1 MNAGPDQTITLG
13 SAANL
18 TGSAV
23 DDGLPNLNGRLTY
36 TWLQISGPGRVKFG
50 NARKLIT
57 TADFSATGTYT
68 LKVSANDGVS
78 VGMDI
83 LAVTVNP
90 TPGAGTTSTRTATT
104 ESATTSTSVGPQIVE
119 FSTQSSTAASHDA
132 IINGFVLGGSGQ
144 KTVIFRALGPSLTA
158 LDVPDA
164 MTDPELEL
172 YDSDGTL
179 IASNDNWRDAQEA
192 LFADAGPYESFRPES
207 DREAAIVI
215 TLPPGT
221 YWTMVKSKDNS
232 AGVAVAELS
241 DLSEGT
247 GLEIVSLSGR
257 GLIQSEDNVVMS
269 DFTVEG
275 DTASNLI
282 IRALGP
288 SLNNSGS
295 ANMVSDLVLELYDEN
310 GSILSTNDNWQE
322 DAEQANQIMARGL
335 VPADSA
341 EAAMVV
347 SLSPGNYTAVIR
359 GKNNTLGVA
368 SLEVY
373 KLP

>member
-1 MNAGPDQTITLG
+1 M
-13 SAANL
+13 
-18 TGSAV
+18 
-23 DDGLPNLNGRLTY
+23 
-36 TWLQISGPGRVKFG
+36 
-50 NARKLIT
+50 
-57 TADFSATGTYT
+57 
-68 LKVSANDGVS
+68 
-78 VGMDI
+78 
-83 LAVTVNP
+83 
-90 TPGAGTTSTRTATT
+90 
-104 ESATTSTSVGPQIVE
+104 
-119 FSTQSSTAASHDA
+119 
-132 IINGFVLGGSGQ
+132 
-144 KTVIFRALGPSLTA
+144 
-158 LDVPDA
+158 
-164 MTDPELEL
+164 
-172 YDSDGTL
+172 
-179 IASNDNWRDAQEA
+179 
-192 LFADAGPYESFRPES
+192 
-207 DREAAIVI
+207 I

-288 SLNNSGS
+288 SLNNSGA
-295 ANMVSDLVLELYDEN
+295 ANMVSDPVLELYDEN

-322 DAEQANQIMARGL
+322 NAEQANQIMARGL
-335 VPADSA
+335 APADSA

-359 GKNNTLGVA
+359 GKNNTTGVA